1 MAKVLSSLAGLIRD
15 DVLLRASSII
25 RRCAMVHRKWWDGR
39 RGWLSPSRVAVMAV
53 ANCVEICHHICC
65 F

>member
-25 RRCAMVHRKWWDGR
+25 RRYAMVHHKWWERR

-53 ANCVEICHHICC
+53 IA
-65 F
+65 

>member
-1 MAKVLSSLAGLIRD
+1 MANVLSSLAGLIRD

-25 RRCAMVHRKWWDGR
+25 RRYAMVHRKWWDGR

-53 ANCVEICHHICC
+53 IA
-65 F
+65 